1 MTDDVFHQIFIHLSQ
16 PFGIPPAHGFDRF
29 IKILFHLDQVGI
41 KSCFKA
47 CRSSG
52 QKFGGGKF
60 LLTKFKY
67 SCLGSVDQFQILDNA
82 GQLHHFIVKRVQPFL

>member
-16 PFGIPPAHGFDRF
+16 PFGIPPDHGFDRV

-47 CRSSG
+47 
-52 QKFGGGKF
+52 
-60 LLTKFKY
+60 
-67 SCLGSVDQFQILDNA
+67 
-82 GQLHHFIVKRVQPFL
+82 